1 MNTQDVFSAGKTIK
15 GLIAAMLLL
24 PLVFISCNNDDDNV
38 AEDPYF
44 TIEGD
49 PSGLSVDAAGAT
61 QKYVVRSNQPWKV
74 VAQEENNWVRAFP
87 EEGDDEGIF
96 SIIVQENMTV
106 EARDARF
113 AFIVN
118 GVEQS
123 TLFSVEQK
131 ENIPFITLEGAE
143 AGYSIP
149 AAGGELTIPIRAT
162 VDWSYTVDD
171 NDWLT
176 EVEVSESGIVLQGTE
191 NRGDGREVSLT
202 VNSPEYPDLDQT
214 VTITQS
220 SNTVILEEDFSW
232 LSYGNAIPYET
243 SGEKRY
249 DTWTQEEKDHGW
261 ESTPVEISSNQQ
273 VVYARQGFVKL
284 GKTGVGGDLI
294 SPKLNIEGTANVK
307 VTFKAAAYISRGG
320 NVDDRIL
327 RVAALGAGETGV
339 ADFTID
345 NIPNDAAADA
355 DGVENDIWAEDRA
368 YSFIIT
374 GATSDTQVKF
384 LGNDY
389 DLEGVGQG
397 KNRIFLDDIKVEIID

>member
-1 MNTQDVFSAGKTIK
+1 MSKQYIFSIRKTSGRI
-15 GLIAAMLLL
+15 LALVLLL
-24 PLVFISCNNDDDNV
+24 PLAFMSCKNDDDV

-44 TIEGD
+44 MIEGD
-49 PSGLSVDAAGAT
+49 PSGLFADVKDTT

-74 VAQEENNWVRAFP
+74 VGQEDYDWVRAFP
-87 EEGDDEGIF
+87 DEGDDEGIF
-96 SIIVQENMTV
+96 SIIVNENMTL
-106 EARDARF
+106 EPRNAYF
-113 AFIVN
+113 AIVVN
-118 GVEQS
+118 GTEQP

-131 ENIPFITLEGAE
+131 ENVPYITLKDAE
-143 AGYSIP
+143 SGYSIP
-149 AAGGELTIPIRAT
+149 ATGGELTIEIRAT

-176 EVEVSESGIVLQGTE
+176 EVEVSESGIVLQGME

-202 VNSPEYPDLDQT
+202 VSSPEYPDLDQT
-214 VTITQS
+214 VTISQS

-232 LSYGNAIPYET
+232 LSYGSAVPYVTTDEQ
-243 SGEKRY
+243 RY
-249 DTWTQEEKDHGW
+249 DNWTQEEKDHGW
-261 ESTPVEISSNQQ
+261 ESTPVKISSNQQ
-273 VVYARQGFVKL
+273 IVYARQGFVKL

-294 SPKLNIEGTANVK
+294 SPKLNIEGTADVK
-307 VTFKAAAYISRGG
+307 VTFKAAAYISKGG

-327 RVAALGAGETGV
+327 KVFALGAGETSV
-339 ADFTID
+339 DDFVID
-345 NIPNDAAADA
+345 NIPNSAAEDDA
-355 DGVENDIWAEDRA
+355 GIENDIWAEDRV

-397 KNRIFLDDIKVEIID
+397 KNRIFLDDIKVQIMD